1 MTKASSRRRFLVQA
15 GVLSAAAAAGRTAV
29 AANDTIEAAV
39 LGCGVRG
46 DVHADQLA
54 DRHGCRVRW
63 VCDPDRSRAEKLADR
78 VEKRQGVRPEIAID
92 LRKVFDDKSLDV
104 VAVATP
110 NHWHA
115 LAAIWAM
122 QAGKDVY
129 VEKPVSHS
137 IEEGRRMVQVARRH
151 GRICQVGTQ
160 ARSLA
165 CLPDV
170 KKFLADGGIG
180 PVKLARAVYCRHRKP
195 IGGPGSFPP
204 PEGVDYDLFCGPSP
218 LEALTRPHFH
228 YDWHWFWS
236 TGDGE
241 LGNNGIHM
249 LDVIRLLLGLE
260 GPGEATISFGT
271 RAGYHDAAE
280 TPHTQTSITL
290 FPKVA
295 LVTEICGLEKATP
308 IDGTSLGIVLHG
320 AEGTLHLKPQAT
332 EAVVRDPA
340 GAVVRTFIAPARAL
354 VADHAANQVIDHVAD
369 HFGNFIAAVRSRD
382 AATLAADI
390 DQGRQSTALCHLGNM
405 SYRLG
410 SDLSFADL
418 QAALAT
424 RPFADDPATLVNRM
438 RGTLEA
444 NGCMPENNMIR
455 CGTWVETVPAAGRGT
470 EEVGVARDP
479 RAAALERL
487 VYRDPFRLPSE
498 NA

>member
-1 MTKASSRRRFLVQA
+1 MTQASSRRRFLVQA
-15 GVLSAAAAAGRTAV
+15 AGLSAAAAVGRTAV
-29 AANDTIEAAV
+29 AANETIHAAV
-39 LGCGVRG
+39 LGCGIRG
-46 DVHADQLA
+46 EVHADHLA

-78 VEKRQGVRPEIAID
+78 VEKRQGTRPEIAVD

-115 LAAIWAM
+115 IAAIWAM

-137 IEEGRRMVQVARRH
+137 IEEGRRMVQVARGH
-151 GRICQVGTQ
+151 ARICQVGTQ

-165 CLPDV
+165 CLHEA
-170 KKFLADGGIG
+170 KKFLADGGLG
-180 PVKLARAVYCRHRKP
+180 TVKLARAVYQGHRKP
-195 IGGPGSFPP
+195 IGGPGSFPR
-204 PEGVDYDLFCGPSP
+204 PEGVDYDLFCGPAP

-241 LGNNGIHM
+241 LGNNGIHL

-260 GPGEATISFGT
+260 GPGDTTISFGT

-290 FPKVA
+290 FPKVT
-295 LVTEICGLEKATP
+295 LVTEVCGLEKTSP
-308 IDGTSLGIVLHG
+308 IDGMAPGVMLHG
-320 AEGTLHLKPQAT
+320 TEGTLHWKTQAA

-340 GAVVRTFIAPARAL
+340 GAVVRTIAAPPR
-354 VADHAANQVIDHVAD
+354 DHVAD
-369 HFGNFIAAVRSRD
+369 HFANFLAAVRSRD
-382 AATLAADI
+382 SGTLAADI

-410 SDLSFADL
+410 DDRSFVDV

-424 RPFADDPATLVNRM
+424 RPFADDAAALVSRM
-438 RGTLEA
+438 RGNLEA
-444 NGCMPENNMIR
+444 NGCLPDDGTIR
-455 CGTWVETVPAAGRGT
+455 CGAWVETVTTAGRGI
-470 EEVGVARDP
+470 EEAGVARDP

-487 VYRDPFRLPSE
+487 VYRDPFRLPPE

>member
-1 MTKASSRRRFLVQA
+1 MTHASSRRRFLVQA
-15 GVLSAAAAAGRTAV
+15 GALTAATATGRTAV
-29 AANDTIEAAV
+29 SASDTLQAAV

-78 VEKRQGVRPEIAID
+78 VEKQQGARPEIAID
-92 LRKVFDDKSLDV
+92 LRKVFDDTSLDV

-165 CLPDV
+165 CLQEA

-180 PVKLARAVYCRHRKP
+180 PVKLGRAIYQNHRKP
-195 IGGPGSFPP
+195 IGGPGAFPP
-204 PEGVDYDLFCGPSP
+204 PPGVDYDLFCGPAP
-218 LEALTRPHFH
+218 LAALTRPQFH

-241 LGNNGIHM
+241 LGNNGIHR

-290 FPKVA
+290 FPKVT
-295 LVTEICGLEKATP
+295 LVTEICGLEKPTP
-308 IDGTSLGIVLHG
+308 IDGPSPGIVLHG
-320 AEGTLHLKPQAT
+320 AEGTLHWKNQAA

-340 GAVVRTFIAPARAL
+340 GAIVRTIAAPAR
-354 VADHAANQVIDHVAD
+354 DHVAD

-382 AATLAADI
+382 SGKLAADI

-410 SDLSFADL
+410 GDLSFANV
-418 QAALAT
+418 QATLAT
-424 RPFADDPATLVNRM
+424 RPFADDAATLVSRM
-438 RGTLEA
+438 RGNLVA
-444 NGCMPENNMIR
+444 NGCLPENGMIR
-455 CGTWVETVPAAGRGT
+455 CGAWVETVPTVGHGV
-470 EEVGVARDP
+470 EEAGVARDP
-479 RAAALERL
+479 QAAAIERL
-487 VYRDPFRLPSE
+487 VYRDPFRLPPE

>member
-1 MTKASSRRRFLVQA
+1 MKQGSSRRKFLVQA
-15 GVLSAAAAAGRTAV
+15 GALSAAASAGRTAV

-39 LGCGVRG
+39 IGCGVRG
-46 DVHADQLA
+46 EVHADQFA

-78 VEKRQGVRPEIAID
+78 VEKRQGTRPEIAVD
-92 LRKVFDDKSLDV
+92 LRKVYDDKSVDV
-104 VAVATP
+104 VTIATP

-115 LAAIWAM
+115 LAAVWAM

-151 GRICQVGTQ
+151 ARMCQVGMQ

-165 CLPDV
+165 CLQEAR
-170 KKFLADGGIG
+170 KFLADGGIG
-180 PVKLARAVYCRHRKP
+180 QVRLARAVFCRHRKP

-204 PEGVDYDLFCGPSP
+204 PQGVDYDLFCGPAP
-218 LEALTRPHFH
+218 LEALTRPQFH

-249 LDVIRLLLGLE
+249 LDVIRLLIGLE

-280 TPHTQTSITL
+280 TPHTQTSVTL
-290 FPKVA
+290 FPKIA
-295 LVTEICGLEKATP
+295 LVTEICGLEKPTP

-320 AEGTLHLKPQAT
+320 AQGTLHWKPQAA

-340 GAVVRTFIAPARAL
+340 GAVVRTIIAPAREH
-354 VADHAANQVIDHVAD
+354 VADPAAEQVVDHVAD
-369 HFGNFIAAVRSRD
+369 HVGNFVAAVRSRQ

-390 DQGRQSTALCHLGNM
+390 DQGRQSTALCHLGNT

-410 SDLSFADL
+410 SELSFADVE
-418 QAALAT
+418 ATLAT
-424 RPFADDPATLVNRM
+424 RPFADDPATLVRRM
-438 RGTLEA
+438 RTTLEA
-444 NGCMPENNMIR
+444 NGCLPDTSMIR
-455 CGTWVETVPAAGRGT
+455 CGMWVETAATAGRGA
-470 EEVGVARDP
+470 EEAAVARDP

>member
-1 MTKASSRRRFLVQA
+1 MTHASSRRRFLVQA
-15 GVLSAAAAAGRTAV
+15 GALTAAAATGRAAV
-29 AANDTIEAAV
+29 SANDTLEAAV
-39 LGCGVRG
+39 LGCGIRG
-46 DVHADQLA
+46 EVHADQLA

-78 VEKRQGVRPEIAID
+78 VEKQQGARPEIAID

-165 CLPDV
+165 CLHEA

-180 PVKLARAVYCRHRKP
+180 PVKLGRAIYQNHRKP
-195 IGGPGSFPP
+195 IGGPGAFPP
-204 PEGVDYDLFCGPSP
+204 PPGVDYDLFCGPAP
-218 LEALTRPHFH
+218 LAALTRPQFH

-241 LGNNGIHM
+241 LGNNGIHR

-280 TPHTQTSITL
+280 TPHTQTTITL
-290 FPKVA
+290 FPDVA
-295 LVTEICGLEKATP
+295 LVTEICGLEKPTP
-308 IDGTSLGIVLHG
+308 IDGPSPGIVLHG
-320 AEGTLHLKPQAT
+320 AEGTLHWKTQAA

-340 GAVVRTFIAPARAL
+340 GAVVRTIAAPAR
-354 VADHAANQVIDHVAD
+354 DHVAD
-369 HFGNFIAAVRSRD
+369 HFGNFLAAVRSRD
-382 AATLAADI
+382 SGKLAADI

-410 SDLSFADL
+410 GDLSFADV
-418 QAALAT
+418 QATLAT
-424 RPFADDPATLVNRM
+424 RPFADDAAALVSRM
-438 RGTLEA
+438 RGALEA
-444 NGCMPENNMIR
+444 NGCLPENGMIR
-455 CGTWVETVPAAGRGT
+455 CGAWVETVPTAGRGV
-470 EEVGVARDP
+470 EEAGVARDP

-487 VYRDPFRLPSE
+487 VYRDPFRLPPE

>member
-1 MTKASSRRRFLVQA
+1 MTPRSSRRSFLARA
-15 GVLSAAAAAGRTAV
+15 GTLSAAAAASRTAFS
-29 AANDTIEAAV
+29 ANDTLEAAI
-39 LGCGVRG
+39 LGCGIRSEA
-46 DVHADQLA
+46 HADALA
-54 DRHGCRVRW
+54 DRDGCRVRW

-78 VEKRQGVRPEIAID
+78 VEKRQGARPRIAID
-92 LRKVFDDKSLDV
+92 LRRVIDDTAVDV

-115 LAAIWAM
+115 IASIWAM

-137 IEEGRRMVQVARRH
+137 IEEGRRMVQIARRH
-151 GRICQVGTQ
+151 ARICQVGTQ

-165 CLPDV
+165 CLHEAR
-170 KKFLADGGIG
+170 KFLAAGGIG
-180 PVKLARAVYCRHRKP
+180 PVKLARAVYSRHRKP

-204 PEGVDYDLFCGPSP
+204 PPGVDYDLFCGPAP
-218 LEALTRPHFH
+218 LEAVTRPHFH

-260 GPGEATISFGT
+260 GPGEATISVGT

-280 TPHTQTSITL
+280 TPHTQTSITV
-290 FPKVA
+290 FPQVT
-295 LVTEICGLEKATP
+295 LVTEVCGLEKPMP
-308 IDGTSLGIVLHG
+308 IDGTTLGIVLHG
-320 AEGTLHLKPQAT
+320 EGGTLHWKPQ
-332 EAVVRDPA
+332 EAEVVVRDPA
-340 GAVVRTFIAPARAL
+340 GALIRTIAAPAR
-354 VADHAANQVIDHVAD
+354 DHVAD
-369 HFGNFIAAVRSRD
+369 HFGNFLAAVRSRD
-382 AATLAADI
+382 STMLTADI

-410 SDLSFADL
+410 GDLPFADV
-418 QAALAT
+418 QAALSQ
-424 RPFADDPATLVNRM
+424 RRFADDPATLVSRM
-438 RGTLEA
+438 RNTLEA
-444 NGCMPENNMIR
+444 NDCLPKSGGIR
-455 CGTWVETVPAAGRGT
+455 CGVWVDTVPTAGRGT
-470 EEVGVARDP
+470 DEAGVCRDP

-487 VYRDPFRLPSE
+487 VYRQPFTLPPE

>member
-1 MTKASSRRRFLVQA
+1 MTTRSSRRTFLARA
-15 GVLSAAAAAGRTAV
+15 GALSAAAAMGRTAFS
-29 AANDTIEAAV
+29 ANDTLEAAI

-46 DVHADQLA
+46 DVHADALA

-78 VEKRQGVRPEIAID
+78 VEKRQGTRPEIAID
-92 LRKVFDDKSLDV
+92 LRKVLDDTSLDV

-115 LAAIWAM
+115 LASIWAM

-165 CLPDV
+165 CLPEA
-170 KKFLADGGIG
+170 KAFLADGGIG
-180 PVKLARAVYCRHRKP
+180 PVTLARAVYCGHRKP

-204 PEGVDYDLFCGPSP
+204 PPGVDYDLFCGPAP
-218 LEALTRPHFH
+218 LEAITRPHFH

-280 TPHTQTSITL
+280 TPHTQTSITV
-290 FPKVA
+290 FPQVT
-295 LVTEICGLEKATP
+295 LVTEVCGLEKPTP

-320 AEGTLHLKPQAT
+320 EGGTLHWKTQAA

-340 GAVVRTFIAPARAL
+340 GTVIRTIAAPAR
-354 VADHAANQVIDHVAD
+354 DNVAD
-369 HFGNFIAAVRSRD
+369 HFGNFLAAVRSRD

-410 SDLSFADL
+410 GDLSFADV
-418 QAALAT
+418 QAKLSQ
-424 RPFADDPATLVNRM
+424 RPIADDPATLVGRM
-438 RGTLEA
+438 RNTLEA
-444 NGCMPENNMIR
+444 NGCLPESGAIR
-455 CGTWVETVPAAGRGT
+455 CGAWVETVPTAGRGT
-470 EEVGVARDP
+470 DEATVCRDP

-487 VYRDPFRLPSE
+487 VYRDPFRLPPE

>member
-1 MTKASSRRRFLVQA
+1 
-15 GVLSAAAAAGRTAV
+15 
-29 AANDTIEAAV
+29 
-39 LGCGVRG
+39 
-46 DVHADQLA
+46 
-54 DRHGCRVRW
+54 
-63 VCDPDRSRAEKLADR
+63 
-78 VEKRQGVRPEIAID
+78 
-92 LRKVFDDKSLDV
+92 
-104 VAVATP
+104 ATP

-137 IEEGRRMVQVARRH
+137 IEEGRRMVQIARRH
-151 GRICQVGTQ
+151 KRICQVGTQ

-165 CLPDV
+165 CLHEA

-180 PVKLARAVYCRHRKP
+180 PVKLARAVYQGHRKP

-204 PEGVDYDLFCGPSP
+204 PEGVDYDLFCGPAP
-218 LEALTRPHFH
+218 LAALTRPHFH

-241 LGNNGIHM
+241 LGNNGIHL
-249 LDVIRLLLGLE
+249 LDVIRLLLGLD

-290 FPKVA
+290 FPNVT
-295 LVTEICGLEKATP
+295 LVTEVCGLEKTTP
-308 IDGTSLGIVLHG
+308 IDGLAPGVVLHG
-320 AEGTLHLKPQAT
+320 TEGTLHWKTQAA
-332 EAVVRDPA
+332 EAVIRDPA
-340 GAVVRTFIAPARAL
+340 GAVVQTIQQPAR
-354 VADHAANQVIDHVAD
+354 DHVAD
-369 HFGNFIAAVRSRD
+369 HFGTFLAAVRSRD
-382 AATLAADI
+382 SAMLAADI

-410 SDLSFADL
+410 SERSFADV

-424 RPFADDPATLVNRM
+424 RPFADDTAALVGRM
-438 RGTLEA
+438 RHALEA
-444 NGCMPENNMIR
+444 NGCLPEDGR
-455 CGTWVETVPAAGRGT
+455 VCCGAWVETVPTAGRGV

-487 VYRDPFRLPSE
+487 VYRDPFLLPAE

>member
-1 MTKASSRRRFLVQA
+1 MTQASSRRRFLVQA
-15 GVLSAAAAAGRTAV
+15 GALSAAAAAGRPAV
-29 AANDTIEAAV
+29 AANDTIHAAV

-151 GRICQVGTQ
+151 TRICQVGTQ
-160 ARSLA
+160 ARSLT
-165 CLPDV
+165 CLHEA
-170 KKFLADGGIG
+170 KKFMADGGIG
-180 PVKLARAVYCRHRKP
+180 PVRLARAVYCRHRKP
-195 IGGPGSFPP
+195 IGGPGLFPP

-290 FPKVA
+290 FPKVT
-295 LVTEICGLEKATP
+295 LVTEVCGLEKPTP

-320 AEGTLHLKPQAT
+320 VEGTLHWKTQAA

-340 GAVVRTFIAPARAL
+340 GAVVRAIAAPPR
-354 VADHAANQVIDHVAD
+354 DHVAD

-382 AATLAADI
+382 PATLAADI

-410 SDLSFADL
+410 GDLSFADV
-418 QAALAT
+418 QAAVSQ
-424 RPFADDPATLVNRM
+424 RPIADDAAALVSRV
-438 RGTLEA
+438 RGVLEA
-444 NGCMPENNMIR
+444 NGCLPENDRIR
-455 CGTWVETVPAAGRGT
+455 CGAWVETVPAAGRGI

-487 VYRDPFRLPSE
+487 VYRDPFRLPLE